1 MKNAVEKN
9 TPRLR
14 SLSLRRISVILF
26 LILAVP
32 ILTQTALTHTAS
44 AASVREIPKSFGPTN
59 VIKCRTYEGSWK
71 QYSKKIFRFTR
82 SNGKLAK
89 SRWFHYND
97 AIYLVDEKG
106 NRVSGWVKYRD
117 HLYYLQTDGKLRLG
131 WLAYKYYLKPT
142 SGRMAVNTFYKIDG
156 ATYYFNKAGVKQTG
170 FQTIKGSQYF
180 FFANG
185 KLAANRWVKYN
196 GNYYRIQAD
205 GKVMKSAWLELS
217 GKKYYLGSNGAR
229 VTGEQ
234 YIGNTWY
241 TFNSAGVLIESSVI
255 DTTKPMVALTFDDGP
270 SIYTPRLLACLKRY
284 NAHATFFMM
293 GDRVLSYPSA
303 VKQMVQYGCEL
314 GNHSMTHSAMTTLP
328 LYQVEQE
335 FSQTSANIYSVCG
348 RYPTVARLPYGDGYN
363 NSSILQ
369 AVGLPSIYWSIDT
382 EDWANTG
389 NPQSTIDAVLGSVR
403 SGDIILMHD
412 LHSATVTA
420 AETII
425 PTLVQRGYQLVTVSE
440 LARYKGGTSLAVGRT
455 YFSF

>member
-14 SLSLRRISVILF
+14 NLSLRRISVILF

-303 VKQMVQYGCEL
+303 VKQMVQYGWEL
-314 GNHSMTHSAMTTLP
+314 
-328 LYQVEQE
+328 
-335 FSQTSANIYSVCG
+335 
-348 RYPTVARLPYGDGYN
+348 
-363 NSSILQ
+363 
-369 AVGLPSIYWSIDT
+369 
-382 EDWANTG
+382 
-389 NPQSTIDAVLGSVR
+389 
-403 SGDIILMHD
+403 
-412 LHSATVTA
+412 
-420 AETII
+420 
-425 PTLVQRGYQLVTVSE
+425 
-440 LARYKGGTSLAVGRT
+440 
-455 YFSF
+455 